1 MMTTDDSSTKKIM
14 VVDDDRALG
23 EMLSIV
29 LTNEGFHTV
38 TCRDGIRATQ
48 VFPIVQPD
56 LILLDVMLPGIDG
69 ITVASKIRE
78 SDNVPIIMLTAKS
91 DTKDVVAGLEA
102 GADDYIAK
110 PFKVV
115 ELMARIQ
122 ARFRVASPTVETS
135 QDQCGDPLERGVM
148 LIDRREHLAT
158 CRGVDLHLTP
168 IEFALLFTLA
178 QHGGEVLTRQTLLK
192 EVWGYESYEDTRL
205 VNVHM
210 QRLRAKIE
218 KDPENPVIVQTVR
231 GIGYKFV
238 APEH

>member
-1 MMTTDDSSTKKIM
+1 MMTSNDSTAKKIM

-29 LTNEGFHTV
+29 LTNEGYQTV
-38 TCRDGIRATQ
+38 TCGDGMRATQ
-48 VFPIVQPD
+48 VYPTVRPD

-69 ITVASKIRE
+69 ISVAAKIRE

-91 DTKDVVAGLEA
+91 DTRDVVAGLEA
-102 GADDYIAK
+102 GADDYISK
-110 PFKVV
+110 PFKVT
-115 ELMARIQ
+115 ELMARIH
-122 ARFRVASPTVETS
+122 ARFRSTPAVESPS
-135 QDQCGDPLERGVM
+135 PDACMGQLRCGAMV
-148 LIDRREHLAT
+148 IDRREHLAT

-178 QHGGEVLTRQTLLK
+178 RHRGEALTRQTLLK

-205 VNVHM
+205 VNVHI
-210 QRLRAKIE
+210 QRLRTKIE
-218 KDPENPVIVQTVR
+218 EDPEHPGIVRTVR